1 MALWYHKQLSERLQ
15 NSPRR
20 WLYRNHDRELNG
32 TAFSAACIYL
42 HQFVDEAACPEG
54 YVVIRS
60 DKNVL
65 FMPAIVACGLQGYTY
80 VPIAVD
86 TPEERLAA
94 IMATLGVKEFLD
106 LAQLEELFFKE
117 SHNSESPSILA
128 ELVASSAQ
136 FPALQPLY
144 ILFTSGSTGTPKGVM
159 ISPENVE
166 AFMTWAVA
174 EYGFDDGDI
183 ILGQVPETFDLS
195 VLDIYACLCCGS
207 RVVGVEKKFG
217 NDTPY
222 LVSTLQENAITSIF
236 TTPSLYNLLRLDRDF
251 EDERFPQLRQI
262 LACGEVLPRKV
273 AKVLVDRLPQA
284 KIFNLYGPT
293 ETCVAVTSLHVTKN
307 ILEMEGSL
315 PLGSPKGNMACVV
328 LDEAGKQ
335 LPDGELG
342 ELVIIG
348 DTVGL
353 GYLGMPEKTAEV
365 FIGYE
370 GVTAYRTGDQG
381 KIIDGEIHFIGRNDG
396 QIKWSGYRIEIGEI
410 ESALNTIS
418 EVQEVVVVPRKLAD
432 GTVAALLAV
441 IQSEIALDEQ
451 YIIGEL
457 SKKLPQYML
466 PSAYE
471 FRAKLPLTPNGKID
485 RKSIG

>member
-1 MALWYHKQLSERLQ
+1 MALWYHKQLSERLR
-15 NSPRR
+15 NSPET

-32 TAFSAACIYL
+32 TAFCAACVFLRQY
-42 HQFVDEAACPEG
+42 VDEAACPDG

-60 DKNVL
+60 NKNAL
-65 FMPAIVACGLQGYTY
+65 FLPAIVTCGLQGYTY
-80 VPIAVD
+80 VPVAVD
-86 TPEERLAA
+86 TPEERLVA
-94 IMATLGVKEFLD
+94 IMALLGAKGLLD

-117 SHNSESPSILA
+117 PHNSESPTIFA
-128 ELVASSAQ
+128 GLVASSAH

-144 ILFTSGSTGTPKGVM
+144 ILFTSGSTGIPKGVM
-159 ISPENVE
+159 ISPENVK
-166 AFMTWAVA
+166 AFMTWAIA
-174 EYGFDDGDI
+174 EYGLDDSDVV
-183 ILGQVPETFDLS
+183 LGLVPETFDLS

-222 LVSTLQENAITSIF
+222 LVSTLEENAITSII

-251 EDERFPQLRQI
+251 DGQRFPHLRQV
-262 LACGEVLPRKV
+262 LACGEVLPRKL
-273 AKVLVDRLPQA
+273 AGVLVDRLPQA
-284 KIFNLYGPT
+284 KLFNLYGPT
-293 ETCVAVTSLHVTKN
+293 EACVAVTSLHITKS
-307 ILEMEGSL
+307 ILETEGPL
-315 PLGSPKGNMACVV
+315 PIGSPKGNITCVV
-328 LDEAGKQ
+328 LDESGKQ

-342 ELVIIG
+342 ELVIVG

-353 GYLGMPEKTAEV
+353 GYLGMPEKTLEV
-365 FIGYE
+365 FIVYE

-381 KIIDGEIHFIGRNDG
+381 KKLNGEIHFAGRNDG

-410 ESALNTIS
+410 ESALNTIR
-418 EVQEVVVVPRKLAD
+418 EVQEAVVVPRKLAD

-441 IQSEIALDEQ
+441 IQSQIALNEQ

-471 FRAKLPLTPNGKID
+471 FRDQLPLTPHGKID